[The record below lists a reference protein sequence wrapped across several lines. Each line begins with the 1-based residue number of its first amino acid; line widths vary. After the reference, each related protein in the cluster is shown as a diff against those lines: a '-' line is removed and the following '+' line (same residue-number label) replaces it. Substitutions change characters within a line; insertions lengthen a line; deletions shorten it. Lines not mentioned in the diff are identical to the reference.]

1 MANET
6 KTTKVNH
13 TKLDLTKDAV
23 KHLDTIRTF
32 CRTWRYDIKKIME
45 VLNCPYYQA
54 HTLISLAQIEDA
66 KPAAVPA
73 TPAAKTA
80 KA

>member
-1 MANET
+1 MAT
-6 KTTKVNH
+6 KTNH
-13 TKLDLTKDAV
+13 TKLDLTKDGLNHV
-23 KHLDTIRTF
+23 KTIQTS
-32 CRTWRYDIKKIME
+32 CRTWRYDIKKVME

-54 HTLISLAQIEDA
+54 HTLIALAQIEDN